1 MIKFV
6 QNPNNMAALKEDHKE
21 LIVKLLAR
29 YYRPAEIIELFREEY
44 EIELPR
50 RQLTYYNPEN
60 KHGQKLSAKL
70 KKLFYDERAR
80 YRQAEPATA
89 SAIRDVRLRKLE
101 RMAEIAMKTAEKLA
115 VEPKLKVQ
123 SLNIML
129 ERAQSMLEQIRVETD
144 RLQPTHPNGQGNSE
158 RKAQLLAI
166 FGINPLQPTQRS
178 DPNDISALI
187 QGGDNG
193 HPES

>member
-1 MIKFV
+1 
-6 QNPNNMAALKEDHKE
+6 MAALKEDHKE
-21 LIVKLLAR
+21 LIVRLLAR

-70 KKLFYDERAR
+70 KKLFYEERER

-89 SAIRDVRLRKLE
+89 SAVRDVRLRKLE
-101 RMAEIAMKTAEKLA
+101 RMAQLAMDTAEKIA
-115 VEPKLKVQ
+115 AEPKLKVH

-129 ERAQSMLEQIRVETD
+129 ERAQAMLEQIRIETD
-144 RLQPTHPNGQGNSE
+144 RLQPIHANSQGNSD

-166 FGINPLQPTQRS
+166 FGINPLQPTQRT

-187 QGGDNG
+187 KGGEYG
-193 HPES
+193 RPER